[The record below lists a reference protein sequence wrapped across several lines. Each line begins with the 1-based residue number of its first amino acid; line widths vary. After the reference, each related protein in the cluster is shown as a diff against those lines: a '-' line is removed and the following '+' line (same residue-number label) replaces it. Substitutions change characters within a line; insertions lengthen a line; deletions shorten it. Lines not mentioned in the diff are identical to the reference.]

1 MECRIGRSRVDGEDI
16 QVEAE
21 AIDVLALLLH
31 ADGPAVHDLGIAGDE
46 PCLRRI
52 GIVQKAIGSAV
63 VVKRHETFKIRA
75 GHHDINV
82 VIPWDET
89 FVADGSEQGAI
100 GEGIADPLLPA
111 EVVHIDQDIEQ
122 DRLDL
127 LQIQLF
133 HSFRFVR

>member
-1 MECRIGRSRVDGEDI
+1 MECRIGRSCIDGEDI

-46 PCLRRI
+46 SCLRRI
-52 GIVQKAIGSAV
+52 GVVQKSVGTTVAI
-63 VVKRHETFKIRA
+63 ECQEPFKIRA

-100 GEGIADPLLPA
+100 GEGIADSLLPA